1 MTNGKSIFL
10 LIVLTEVIEKKRRG
24 HAPFLTAAIVA

>member
-1 MTNGKSIFL
+1 MENLLSICHSEGAETNQ
-10 LIVLTEVIEKKRRG
+10 ERG